1 MRRDGQSCRDL
12 NPTTMGRTKMADST
26 QRERIKTEAIVIGYA
41 MSRLDRYY
49 LEARK
54 LVAWEQAYAEASK
67 SLSRPTQ
74 TFKNLRDEFDP
85 FHVNPRR
92 GWHQRSIRSDRQ
104 RVLDELR
111 DVSDEAIVELVDRI
125 IRRENETT
133 QIAIDSLATVN
144 GVARNVAERLLTG
157 RLAEEFFLTHSESLV
172 SIPTADVIDMRYSA
186 QGYDFA
192 VRDRPEY
199 AIEVKGLKATR
210 GVIQF
215 TDREWREAGL
225 RRCNYWL
232 VIIGNI
238 AVEPT
243 TRVIRDPC
251 TELTARSVYRR
262 SVVVEWYSSVSTT

>member
-1 MRRDGQSCRDL
+1 
-12 NPTTMGRTKMADST
+12 MADST
-26 QRERIKTEAIVIGYA
+26 QRERLKTEAIVIGYA

-54 LVAWEQAYAEASK
+54 LVTWEQAYDEASK
-67 SLSRPTQ
+67 SLSRPMQ

-172 SIPTADVIDMRYSA
+172 SVPTADVVDMRYSA

-192 VRDRPEY
+192 VRDRPEC

-215 TDREWREAGL
+215 TDREWREAGI

-232 VIIGNI
+232 VVIGNI

-243 TRVIRDPC
+243 TRVIHDPC
-251 TELTARSVYRR
+251 TVLTARSVYRQ
-262 SVVVEWYSSVSTT
+262 SIVVEWHSSVSTT